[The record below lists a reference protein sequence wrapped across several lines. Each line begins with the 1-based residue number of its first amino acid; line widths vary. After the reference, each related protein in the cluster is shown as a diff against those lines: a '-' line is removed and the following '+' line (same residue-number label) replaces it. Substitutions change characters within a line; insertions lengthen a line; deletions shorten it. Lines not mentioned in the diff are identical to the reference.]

1 MMSRKEF
8 EYIQKGPM
16 LICQAKN
23 SPESF
28 AVMIPVKLKLLE
40 QYSDKLIFWDLEKEE
55 KIEVRPPHLKR

>member
-1 MMSRKEF
+1 
-8 EYIQKGPM
+8 M